1 MERFPV
7 LGKDELDA
15 KQRALWDELTL
26 GPRGFY
32 TGGAE
37 ATRLPDLYNAWLQF
51 PEFGEL
57 MVKLGGAIR
66 ANTALP
72 GRLRELIVLTTSAKL
87 GAMVEFDF
95 HVPFAENEGL
105 SGEMISALRVGS
117 KPVFAADDERIAY
130 AANLQLLATGALNHD
145 TREEAIAAFG
155 YPGVMALIAIVSM
168 YVVTAYTTNVA
179 RVKLAEDFSADPEKL
194 KDFFAGKDLGG

>member
-7 LGKDELDA
+7 LAKDQLDE

-37 ATRLPDLYNAWLQF
+37 AERLPDLYNAWLQF
-51 PEFGEL
+51 PEFGDL

-87 GAMVEFDF
+87 GALVEFDF
-95 HVPFAENEGL
+95 HVPFAESEGL
-105 SGEMISALRVGS
+105 SGAVIAALRAGGE
-117 KPVFAADDERIAY
+117 PGFAEDDERIAY
-130 AANLQLLATGALNHD
+130 AANLQLLATGALDHD

-179 RVKLAEDFSADPEKL
+179 RAKLAEDFSTDPEKL
-194 KDFFAGKDLGG
+194 KDFFAGKDVGG